1 MENRKITALYERLSR
16 DDELQGESNSITNQK
31 YMLEEYARNN
41 NLPIPVHFTDDGISG
56 TRFDRPGFMKM
67 IAEVEK
73 GNVYA
78 VVIKDM
84 SRLGRDHIVVGQYQ
98 EMFRQKGVRLIALND
113 NVDTF
118 RGEDDLVPFRNI
130 MNEWYAKDISK
141 KIKSTFKAKGKSGKH
156 VASIPPYGY
165 VKSEKDKN
173 QWVIDEEAA
182 DIVRRIFKMTMDGKG
197 PYQIAKILEEEKVL
211 IPGAY
216 LAQKGIGLHQNK
228 IFDNPYHW
236 QSSTIASILKKREYL
251 GHTVNF
257 KTDKHFKDKKS
268 HYVSQD
274 NWVVFENTQEPII
287 YQELFDNVQRV
298 RGNARRYPDGWGEA
312 NPLTGLMYCA
322 DCGSKMYVH
331 RVNNGKRIPQFT
343 CANYSKIPVG
353 KLCPTQH
360 RVNADDVISLI
371 KEVLKAIVDY
381 AKLDK
386 EAFVKAVMDIDN
398 QKENDEI
405 IKARAKVETLTQR
418 EQGIEKLICRIY
430 EDNVLGKLP
439 DDRYFTLDKQYSKE
453 KNEISNEIQVL
464 RQFLNSTCSEKR
476 SPKKFIDLV
485 EKYLEFDELTT
496 CMINEFVSRI
506 DVHERE
512 LKGVANSPQRIDIYF
527 NFIGLYLPPM
537 FNEVKELTEEEIAE
551 QKKAQERKERLHRNY
566 LKRKANGK
574 QAKYYEKSKAKKKAT
589 IDSMKLAA
597 RIEDM
602 QNGVFCYVSDTEK
615 TPRVASPEAI

>member
-197 PYQIAKILEEEKVL
+197 PYQIAKILEEEKSVNSRCVL
-211 IPGAY
+211 
-216 LAQKGIGLHQNK
+216 
-228 IFDNPYHW
+228 
-236 QSSTIASILKKREYL
+236 STERNRIAPE
-251 GHTVNF
+251 
-257 KTDKHFKDKKS
+257 
-268 HYVSQD
+268 QD
-274 NWVVFENTQEPII
+274 F
-287 YQELFDNVQRV
+287 
-298 RGNARRYPDGWGEA
+298 
-312 NPLTGLMYCA
+312 
-322 DCGSKMYVH
+322 
-331 RVNNGKRIPQFT
+331 
-343 CANYSKIPVG
+343 
-353 KLCPTQH
+353 
-360 RVNADDVISLI
+360 
-371 KEVLKAIVDY
+371 
-381 AKLDK
+381 
-386 EAFVKAVMDIDN
+386 
-398 QKENDEI
+398 
-405 IKARAKVETLTQR
+405 
-418 EQGIEKLICRIY
+418 
-430 EDNVLGKLP
+430 
-439 DDRYFTLDKQYSKE
+439 
-453 KNEISNEIQVL
+453 
-464 RQFLNSTCSEKR
+464 
-476 SPKKFIDLV
+476 
-485 EKYLEFDELTT
+485 
-496 CMINEFVSRI
+496 
-506 DVHERE
+506 
-512 LKGVANSPQRIDIYF
+512 
-527 NFIGLYLPPM
+527 
-537 FNEVKELTEEEIAE
+537 
-551 QKKAQERKERLHRNY
+551 
-566 LKRKANGK
+566 
-574 QAKYYEKSKAKKKAT
+574 
-589 IDSMKLAA
+589 
-597 RIEDM
+597 
-602 QNGVFCYVSDTEK
+602 
-615 TPRVASPEAI
+615 